1 MKLVSRSNN
10 LISLYFTLP
19 KTDKGMKGQR
29 DANGVSNTKTK
40 LRIFSFH
47 QSIETLEKLSI
58 PSYDPAATKALP
70 RIQNNLANSLT
81 ISRPRH
87 SATSSA
93 SPAAAGTGVA
103 TTATASIA
111 DDGDVVDA
119 VMNSPPI
126 VQLDYRCNSSS
137 STAATS
143 LSSAHNQMEPESN
156 SEDSS
161 LSDGDR
167 TLVGDVS
174 PMLSAS
180 NSPACSDQH
189 LSSPEDHMKINGDA
203 YGDDDTDMLDVQQNK
218 KYFFKA
224 VYYEEPVIGGSEN
237 NEEDGIRRVLS
248 VLVDNTMNIAHLKRV
263 LEPYIKVPMEYF
275 KIFRHNASQTEVE
288 CTRLTEDL
296 RSFTYVFKANEMH
309 LRFVCF

>member
-1 MKLVSRSNN
+1 M
-10 LISLYFTLP
+10 
-19 KTDKGMKGQR
+19 
-29 DANGVSNTKTK
+29 
-40 LRIFSFH
+40 
-47 QSIETLEKLSI
+47 
-58 PSYDPAATKALP
+58 P

-87 SATSSA
+87 SATTSA
-93 SPAAAGTGVA
+93 SAAAAGTGATAVA
-103 TTATASIA
+103 ATATASIA

-126 VQLDYRCNSSS
+126 VQLDYRCNSSA
-137 STAATS
+137 AATT
-143 LSSAHNQMEPESN
+143 LTNAHNQMEPESN

-218 KYFFKA
+218 KHFFKA
-224 VYYEEPVIGGSEN
+224 VYYEEPVIGGGEN

-248 VLVDNTMNIAHLKRV
+248 VLVDNTINIAHLKRV

-296 RSFTYVFKANEMH
+296 RSFTYVSNECTVKLFLCLSH
-309 LRFVCF
+309 LSEFSLTVMASV

>member
-1 MKLVSRSNN
+1 M
-10 LISLYFTLP
+10 
-19 KTDKGMKGQR
+19 
-29 DANGVSNTKTK
+29 
-40 LRIFSFH
+40 
-47 QSIETLEKLSI
+47 IETLEKLSI
-58 PSYDPAATKALP
+58 PSYDPSATKILP

-81 ISRPRH
+81 ISRPRQ
-87 SATSSA
+87 SA
-93 SPAAAGTGVA
+93 SGGGGGA
-103 TTATASIA
+103 TATATASIA
-111 DDGDVVDA
+111 DDCDVVDA

-137 STAATS
+137 SNTAAPTT
-143 LSSAHNQMEPESN
+143 LANAHNQMEPESN

-224 VYYEEPVIGGSEN
+224 VYHEEPVIGGGDN
-237 NEEDGIRRVLS
+237 NEEDGIRRLLS
-248 VLVDNTMNIAHLKRV
+248 VLVDNTINIAHLKRV

-296 RSFTYVFKANEMH
+296 RSFTYVLDQVNIRIISN
-309 LRFVCF
+309 L